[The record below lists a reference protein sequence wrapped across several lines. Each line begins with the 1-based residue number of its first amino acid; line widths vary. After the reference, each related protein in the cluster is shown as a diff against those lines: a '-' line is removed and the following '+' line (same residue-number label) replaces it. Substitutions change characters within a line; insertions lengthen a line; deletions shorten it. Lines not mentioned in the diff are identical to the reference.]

1 MILSRRLSGIDAHIW
16 VWTRRLVVKSL
27 DELHSDGKEIA
38 ARLLSNITS
47 TCSLSHEC
55 VKLTSPYLMMQMLR
69 PQACCSFRHEQ
80 CTTDD

>member
-1 MILSRRLSGIDAHIW
+1 MIFSRRLSGIDAHIW
-16 VWTRRLVVKSL
+16 VWTRRLVVQSL

-55 VKLTSPYLMMQMLR
+55 DLTVS
-69 PQACCSFRHEQ
+69 
-80 CTTDD
+80 DDADAQTSSLLFV